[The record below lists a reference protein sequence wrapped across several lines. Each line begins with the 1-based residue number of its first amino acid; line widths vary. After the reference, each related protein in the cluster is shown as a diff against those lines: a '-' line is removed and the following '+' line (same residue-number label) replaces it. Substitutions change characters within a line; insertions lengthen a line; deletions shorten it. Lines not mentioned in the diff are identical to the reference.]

1 MLIFPYQQFMHF
13 PKCNIKYDAF
23 FIYSKGHNTILL
35 RKHISTYIIFQNVFD
50 SKTTFIRYGYF
61 SKIPIKKLLTSQP
74 QNPNSP
80 SSKGRLART

>member
-35 RKHISTYIIFQNVFD
+35 RKHISIYIIFQNVFD
-50 SKTTFIRYGYF
+50 SKNNIY
-61 SKIPIKKLLTSQP
+61 KIWLFFKNTH
-74 QNPNSP
+74 
-80 SSKGRLART
+80 